1 VVVLVNHQS
10 TGSEDSV
17 SILLPCVFGRIY

>member
-1 VVVLVNHQS
+1 MVVLVNHQS

-17 SILLPCVFGRIY
+17 SILWPCVFGKIY